1 MGLHASVCSAASN
14 DVKACEATGQLSH
27 RRHAE
32 GYSTYDAPSAE
43 AQMCVS
49 TRENTTDLRDLRD
62 AFSLA

>member
-14 DVKACEATGQLSH
+14 DVKATGQLSH